1 MHFLIG
7 CLKHAFYRF
16 GFFCFP
22 ALPHHS
28 PAFTLISNAF
38 LFISTAFALHSPA
51 FPWQSPCIHLYVPCL
66 PSYLFHPAPAF
77 HSSRPAFLCIP
88 SNPSPSRSKHNSSI
102 PQAARCAAMRRAQAT
117 SPTRS
122 PGTGGGGR
130 ALIVRLSP
138 TQKMLRRRVSI
149 SNQAS
154 IFRLGWKT
162 CCNSPRLQY
171 HGNSSRAKLHAK
183 RNNGVRRQQV
193 RSFFSMNSE
202 MTSMALSEHFA
213 GFGHRAEQR
222 SSARSKS
229 SRPLCVAFNLFHADP
244 GSSMSKTRSEKHSF
258 PAQRRRSGPALSAH
272 SGRSCHQ

>member
-16 GFFCFP
+16 GIHCFP

-51 FPWQSPCIHLYVPCL
+51 FPWQSPCIHLYVPCI
-66 PSYLFHPAPAF
+66 PSYLFHPAPRI
-77 HSSRPAFLCIP
+77 SLVETCIP
-88 SNPSPSRSKHNSSI
+88 LHSIQSLSFPQQTQLFNPTGSP
-102 PQAARCAAMRRAQAT
+102 MRRDAPRT
-117 SPTRS
+117 GNFPHSVTRH
-122 PGTGGGGR
+122 GRGG

-154 IFRLGWKT
+154 IFRLSWTT

-229 SRPLCVAFNLFHADP
+229 SRL
-244 GSSMSKTRSEKHSF
+244 
-258 PAQRRRSGPALSAH
+258 
-272 SGRSCHQ
+272 